1 MPHYSLLH
9 EKDYLGHQDLLDED
23 GKNIEITVTI
33 EKIEPLKE
41 LTMQGGRKSN
51 KTVLSFK
58 GAKKKLILSAHKQ
71 SDVIAKIHGE
81 NWKDWIGKK
90 ITLLVGSD
98 MNPKTKSIGP
108 CIRIKDPSGK
118 APKPKNDKDFDLK

>member
-81 NWKDWIGKK
+81 NWKDWIG
-90 ITLLVGSD
+90 
-98 MNPKTKSIGP
+98 TKSIGP